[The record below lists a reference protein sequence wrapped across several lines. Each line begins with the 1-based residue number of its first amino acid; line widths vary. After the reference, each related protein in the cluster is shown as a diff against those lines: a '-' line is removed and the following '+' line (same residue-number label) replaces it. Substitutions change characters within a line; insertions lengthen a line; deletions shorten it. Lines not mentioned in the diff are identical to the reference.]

1 MLKFCALADD
11 QLPKLKNKRYSE
23 YKLEPDEWKLLG
35 LVREVLQVLFIQF
48 RLNFV

>member
-23 YKLEPDEWKLLG
+23 YKIESDEWKLLD
-35 LVREVLQVLFIQF
+35 LIREVLQV
-48 RLNFV
+48 RLIR